1 VYQLLT
7 LPFGA
12 THSVY
17 SFLRL
22 ARLLYTIATRGLYLL
37 TTNFYDDYILASMPG
52 SVESSKNAMELIFML
67 TGWQFA
73 TDGKSTLFDKVC
85 KALGVEFDLSRS
97 GERLL
102 AIRNTEQRIQDLK
115 AMVASTLK
123 SGHLGKNEA
132 LMLRGKLGFA
142 DSFLHGR
149 LGALV
154 LKQLSEH
161 AYGRSP
167 KLQKELIL
175 ALQMMVLRLESSKPR
190 MVSAEPLAQW
200 FVYTDAAYDQESK
213 TGGLGAALFN
223 GEGICCGWFGLPLT
237 MQQCAIFWAMEK
249 QTIIYEL
256 ELLAS
261 VLALDFWAP
270 TIRTGLQACF
280 GDNDGARFS
289 LIRGSC
295 QSGPAAQLIG
305 VPFVARS

>member
-1 VYQLLT
+1 
-7 LPFGA
+7 
-12 THSVY
+12 
-17 SFLRL
+17 
-22 ARLLYTIATRGLYLL
+22 
-37 TTNFYDDYILASMPG
+37 
-52 SVESSKNAMELIFML
+52 ML
-67 TGWQFA
+67 TGWQVA

-213 TGGLGAALFN
+213 TGGLGAYVVA
-223 GEGICCGWFGLPLT
+223 G
-237 MQQCAIFWAMEK
+237 
-249 QTIIYEL
+249 
-256 ELLAS
+256 
-261 VLALDFWAP
+261 LDF
-270 TIRTGLQACF
+270 R
-280 GDNDGARFS
+280 
-289 LIRGSC
+289 
-295 QSGPAAQLIG
+295 
-305 VPFVARS
+305 